1 MMKIRI
7 CDYNN
12 CSQSLINDFDR
23 EGMESGGRSALAR
36 MTLLAIPRRHP
47 VVSNE
52 RSGAAMPHG
61 TIDHSAGLIISN

>member
-1 MMKIRI
+1 V
-7 CDYNN
+7 
-12 CSQSLINDFDR
+12 
-23 EGMESGGRSALAR
+23 GVESGGRSVLAR